1 MHASSD
7 YIEDALTAGVTTVGC
22 RRCGGGFGGKIF
34 MSNVEEGVN
43 IAENLDPDLIIVEG
57 SGASIPDIKTDK
69 NICVIGAGQSWEN
82 IVGYLGIYR
91 ILCADLIII
100 TMCEK
105 PTADGKK
112 ISFLESEIGK
122 IKPGIKIIKTI
133 FRPVPLSDIKG
144 KKIFMAMTASKIIES
159 QVKDHMERNYK
170 CKVKK
175 VSFNLSN
182 RKQLKKDL
190 QSCDDYN
197 TILTEL
203 KASSVDLL
211 TDYAIRHKKEIIYMN
226 NIPVILDGE
235 KILRRELKKFFS
247 KGKV

>member
-1 MHASSD
+1 
-7 YIEDALTAGVTTVGC
+7 
-22 RRCGGGFGGKIF
+22 
-34 MSNVEEGVN
+34 
-43 IAENLDPDLIIVEG
+43 
-57 SGASIPDIKTDK
+57 
-69 NICVIGAGQSWEN
+69 
-82 IVGYLGIYR
+82 
-91 ILCADLIII
+91 
-100 TMCEK
+100 MCEK